1 MAQKANLTPVDKYEP
16 DGREAERLD
25 LKKRALLEGGLI
37 DPVRAIQPAPTA
49 EYQHP
54 DGLSFWQ
61 AVKTMFK

>member
-25 LKKRALLEGGLI
+25 LKKRALLEAGLI
-37 DPVRAIQPAPTA
+37 DPVRAVQPAPTA
-49 EYQHP
+49 EHQHR

-61 AVKTMFK
+61 AIKTLFK